1 MGPMLPVAYKQIEIK
16 KLPRNFMTDSFELTQ
31 KLLFT
36 GNLLNSLM
44 NFSQYD
50 KDIINSETIE
60 FLDPYVLGLVDEES
74 GASLFD
80 PDLAKQTSGALWG
93 LCTWARAMRDYHIQS
108 KIVRPKLKMLEM
120 KTIQLQTA
128 RNELAAAQADLDAVN
143 ALKDNLRKMFDE
155 KLAAKQEL
163 ETKAA
168 KTKKKMEQANRLIN
182 SLDDNKVRWIE
193 KRNVFKQTKKELVGN
208 VAKACAFVSYCGP
221 FNSQFR
227 KTLAEQSF

>member
-1 MGPMLPVAYKQIEIK
+1 
-16 KLPRNFMTDSFELTQ
+16 
-31 KLLFT
+31 
-36 GNLLNSLM
+36 
-44 NFSQYD
+44 
-50 KDIINSETIE
+50 
-60 FLDPYVLGLVDEES
+60 
-74 GASLFD
+74 
-80 PDLAKQTSGALWG
+80 
-93 LCTWARAMRDYHIQS
+93 MRDYHIQS

-120 KTIQLQTA
+120 KTIELQKA
-128 RNELAAAQADLDAVN
+128 KEELAAAQADLDAVN
-143 ALKDNLRKMFDE
+143 ALKDSLRKSYDE
-155 KLAAKQEL
+155 RLAAKQEL

-227 KTLAEQSF
+227 KVLAEQSF